1 MTPEAPS
8 GAQPP
13 EPEKPSASGAAV
25 DLALRVVGGILAVV
39 AALLTAVLELLFA
52 TVRVGGHL
60 IGVSALIAL
69 VANVALS
76 WFAYR
81 AVGKRWAVALPAFTW
96 FAIMV
101 VAAGRTDE
109 GDLLLTGDNWV
120 GLATIVAG
128 SMAFAI
134 MGFRLILAPAR

>member
-13 EPEKPSASGAAV
+13 EPRKPPAYAAAV
-25 DLALRVVGGILAVV
+25 DLALRVVGGVLAVV

-69 VANVALS
+69 VGNLALS

-81 AVGKRWAVALPAFTW
+81 AVGKRWAVALPALTW

-120 GLATIVAG
+120 GLATIVTG

-134 MGFRLILAPAR
+134 MGFRLILSPAR